1 MKKIAAPLL
10 KTTKNSKKQPS
21 LGYFRPFKAIL
32 GHSFSPVILIC
43 NSATFVV
50 TIYLY
55 DIPTYIL
62 VLHTKIYVPLPT
74 NRNTISYMHR
84 IPNSLCLCIFFLC
97 MYVGGAFW
105 QYFSVTLTLTLHI
118 IITCTKDVPVI
129 ILFYLLIH
137 KKYQMHHKIE
147 ASL

>member
-1 MKKIAAPLL
+1 MGRVCDPSLAK
-10 KTTKNSKKQPS
+10 KTTSSKEAVFFGFQADFSVKIGPFFWKNCRPPVENDKKFKKKQPS

-32 GHSFSPVILIC
+32 GHSFSPFILVC
-43 NSATFVV
+43 NSAIFVV

-55 DIPTYIL
+55 VIPTYIL

-97 MYVGGAFW
+97 MYVGGLSGN
-105 QYFSVTLTLTLHI
+105 FSL
-118 IITCTKDVPVI
+118 
-129 ILFYLLIH
+129 
-137 KKYQMHHKIE
+137 
-147 ASL
+147 